1 MEQLKI
7 YQRQYDL
14 ILYATPIIN
23 RFPKNQRFVLGQQV
37 QNCMMNIAKMII
49 EANKTRNRLPK
60 LYQIDIELE
69 KFRMLIRLAKDLRF
83 LSVKQYGLIA
93 EGISEIGRMLGGW
106 IKQTQTPSSR

>member
-1 MEQLKI
+1 
-7 YQRQYDL
+7 
-14 ILYATPIIN
+14 
-23 RFPKNQRFVLGQQV
+23 
-37 QNCMMNIAKMII
+37 MMNIAKMII